1 MHEQNVP
8 HQTNMTRD
16 ISEAFP
22 QASALVAVQNVSQLQ
37 NVSSFNL
44 CKPDSLWNNSQSISI
59 NTYEW
64 WVGFD
69 LRSVQNVTSHN
80 TQMTN
85 TFYIKVITVSIV
97 RCFHLQDS
105 YYIDYME

>member
-1 MHEQNVP
+1 MHAQNVP

-44 CKPDSLWNNSQSISI
+44 CSQTVCGTIARAFPL
-59 NTYEW
+59 TLTDDG
-64 WVGFD
+64 WV
-69 LRSVQNVTSHN
+69 ST
-80 TQMTN
+80 
-85 TFYIKVITVSIV
+85 
-97 RCFHLQDS
+97 
-105 YYIDYME
+105 